1 MARETSVVIRS
12 DLSNELIPESKEV
25 VMTLQFADGRR
36 NKYELDISEA
46 EAEAFIAKGGR
57 EIKRRGRRPGSRNK
71 PKES

>member
-1 MARETSVVIRS
+1 MAREITTIIKS
-12 DLSNELIPESKEV
+12 DLSGESVGEGKEV
-25 VMTLQFADGRR
+25 LMTLQFADGRR